1 MRLLHEVS
9 SSVIKNTYKV
19 FTKLLFNND
28 STRGEQ
34 VMTKNGE
41 PVLVTGGSKQTVNQ
55 FCERMLADA
64 LFHNN
69 ADRRFEPGAAR
80 IAISECNWNPLLD
93 NNPNLDATKLGTLK
107 TILNYITENHNDR
120 EVISNDLNGKTYQE
134 LYDNFGTAVKRVR
147 DVKNAELNNIK
158 FKKICAMLEE
168 FISGLDYKNI

>member
-1 MRLLHEVS
+1 MRILHEVS

-41 PVLVTGGSKQTVNQ
+41 PVLVTGGARQTVNQ

-69 ADRRFEPGAAR
+69 SGQAFSSKA
-80 IAISECNWNPLLD
+80 NF
-93 NNPNLDATKLGTLK
+93 TL
-107 TILNYITENHNDR
+107 
-120 EVISNDLNGKTYQE
+120 
-134 LYDNFGTAVKRVR
+134 
-147 DVKNAELNNIK
+147 
-158 FKKICAMLEE
+158 C
-168 FISGLDYKNI
+168 